1 MDAGRIEEL
10 VAPLLTQEAAELVDL
25 EFFRE
30 SGRQILR
37 FYLDKEGGI
46 TLDDC
51 EHLSNRI
58 GALLDEADAVQGS
71 YVLEVSSPGLDRII
85 KKEKD
90 FIRFAGKAV
99 QVRLKVAENGRRNF
113 KGLLR
118 GWREGKV
125 LLQCEGKDFEFP
137 LDLVDE
143 ARLDCRAEV

>member
-137 LDLVDE
+137 LFHS
-143 ARLDCRAEV
+143 